1 MAPQNNVN
9 SLKIVTFNMHGFNQ
23 GQSAIAE
30 LIERERPDVFMLQE
44 HWLTP
49 ANLCKFDMFSDYFS
63 FGCSA
68 MTKQVESGLLVGRP
82 FGGVIIMV
90 KNDLRN
96 ITKTVHC
103 DERYAVL
110 TVSNYVFISVYMP
123 CSGTPDRR
131 ELIENLLEDISY

>member
-1 MAPQNNVN
+1 
-9 SLKIVTFNMHGFNQ
+9 MHGFNQ
-23 GQSAIAE
+23 GQTAVKE
-30 LIERERPDVFMLQE
+30 LIERESPDIFMLQE

-123 CSGTPDRR
+123 CSGTPP
-131 ELIENLLEDISY
+131 Y

>member
-1 MAPQNNVN
+1 MASKNSSN

-30 LIERERPDVFMLQE
+30 LIDRESPDIFMLQE

-49 ANLCKFDMFSDYFS
+49 ANLCKYDMFSDYFS

-68 MTKQVESGLLVGRP
+68 MAKQVESGLLVGRP

-90 KNDLRN
+90 KMTCAILQKLC
-96 ITKTVHC
+96 IAMSGMLSLLC
-103 DERYAVL
+103 L
-110 TVSNYVFISVYMP
+110 IMFSLVFICPVL
-123 CSGTPDRR
+123 GRQT
-131 ELIENLLEDISY
+131 EEI